1 MPHQITITVKPDG
14 TLTTEVSGIAGAS
27 CKDVSAWLDKLGKT
41 LADKPTED
49 YYKPEQQ
56 ITDAWTQQ

>member
-1 MPHQITITVKPDG
+1 
-14 TLTTEVSGIAGAS
+14 VSGIAGAS

-41 LADKPTED
+41 LAEKPTED
-49 YYKPEQQ
+49 FYKPEQQ